1 MKTYIFIQ
9 NIIAPYRV
17 SFFNDLFTKG
27 FNFKVFYMR
36 ESEIGR
42 SWKIDLK
49 KLNYPYFIDTKGFYF
64 FLKKIGFHFHFNPFL
79 IYRLL
84 KEKESELILGGSW
97 NDINVITLCVLKRLG
112 ITKKRFH
119 IWSEANMNTLGA
131 RKDSLIKRTIRNFVF
146 NTIDGNFIVPGKMA
160 ELTFEKWNIKPKK
173 FVHLPNLID
182 ENVFQLENNYLEKR
196 KQNPLPVFFIPIR
209 LIESIKGALNFFNA
223 IGIENIKRSIFLIA
237 GDGDDEDLYKEY
249 IKNNELQENIFLLG
263 FQNYQQ
269 INNLYNK
276 ANIFLLPSFSDPSPL
291 SIVEALKMKLPLLVS
306 TYCGNHYEA
315 LKEGING
322 YGFNPHNSNEI
333 KEKYEKLMSE
343 KEMFDEYG
351 LNSFQ
356 IYLNNFDKNTRIENF
371 TRQMRE
377 DKL

>member
-36 ESEIGR
+36 ESEMGR
-42 SWKIDLK
+42 SWRIDLK
-49 KLNYPYFIDTKGFYF
+49 KLNYPHFIDTKGFYF

-79 IYRLL
+79 VCRLL

-182 ENVFQLENNYLEKR
+182 ENVFQLESNYLEKR
-196 KQNPLPVFFIPIR
+196 KQNTLPVFFMPAR
-209 LIESIKGALNFFNA
+209 LIESIKGILNFFNA
-223 IGIENIKRSIFLIA
+223 IGVENIKKAIFLIA
-237 GDGDDEDLYKEY
+237 GDGDDENLYKEY
-249 IKNNELQENIFLLG
+249 IDKNNLGENIILLG
-263 FQNYQQ
+263 FQDYQQ
-269 INNLYNK
+269 INELYNK
-276 ANIFLLPSFSDPSPL
+276 ANIFLLSSFTDASPL
-291 SIVEALKMKLPLLVS
+291 VVVEALKMKMPLFIS

-315 LKEGING
+315 LKEGVNG
-322 YGFNPHNSNEI
+322 YSFDPYNPNEI
-333 KEKYEKLMSE
+333 KKKYEKLISE
-343 KEMFDEYG
+343 KEMFDKYG

>member
-1 MKTYIFIQ
+1 
-9 NIIAPYRV
+9 
-17 SFFNDLFTKG
+17 
-27 FNFKVFYMR
+27 MR
-36 ESEIGR
+36 ESEMGR
-42 SWKIDLK
+42 SWRIDLK
-49 KLNYPYFIDTKGFYF
+49 KLNYPHFIDTKGFYF

-79 IYRLL
+79 VCRLL

-182 ENVFQLENNYLEKR
+182 ENVFQLESNYLEKR
-196 KQNPLPVFFIPIR
+196 KQNTLPVFFMPAR
-209 LIESIKGALNFFNA
+209 LIESIKGILNFFNA
-223 IGIENIKRSIFLIA
+223 IGVENIKKAIFLIA
-237 GDGDDEDLYKEY
+237 GDGDDENLYKEY
-249 IKNNELQENIFLLG
+249 IDKNNLGENIILLG
-263 FQNYQQ
+263 FQDYQQ
-269 INNLYNK
+269 INKLYNK
-276 ANIFLLPSFSDPSPL
+276 ANIFLLSSFTDASPL
-291 SIVEALKMKLPLLVS
+291 VVVEALKMKMPLFIS

-315 LKEGING
+315 LKEGVNG
-322 YGFNPHNSNEI
+322 YSFDPYNPNEI
-333 KEKYEKLMSE
+333 KKKYEKLISE
-343 KEMFDEYG
+343 KEMFDKYG

-371 TRQMRE
+371 IHQMRE

>member
-36 ESEIGR
+36 ESEMGR
-42 SWKIDLK
+42 SWRIDLK
-49 KLNYPYFIDTKGFYF
+49 KLNYPHFIDTKGFYF

>member
-42 SWKIDLK
+42 SWRIDLK
-49 KLNYPYFIDTKGFYF
+49 KLNYPHFIDTKGFYF

-79 IYRLL
+79 ICRLL

-146 NTIDGNFIVPGKMA
+146 NTIDG
-160 ELTFEKWNIKPKK
+160 
-173 FVHLPNLID
+173 
-182 ENVFQLENNYLEKR
+182 
-196 KQNPLPVFFIPIR
+196 
-209 LIESIKGALNFFNA
+209 
-223 IGIENIKRSIFLIA
+223 
-237 GDGDDEDLYKEY
+237 
-249 IKNNELQENIFLLG
+249 
-263 FQNYQQ
+263 
-269 INNLYNK
+269 
-276 ANIFLLPSFSDPSPL
+276 
-291 SIVEALKMKLPLLVS
+291 
-306 TYCGNHYEA
+306 
-315 LKEGING
+315 
-322 YGFNPHNSNEI
+322 
-333 KEKYEKLMSE
+333 
-343 KEMFDEYG
+343 
-351 LNSFQ
+351 
-356 IYLNNFDKNTRIENF
+356 
-371 TRQMRE
+371 
-377 DKL
+377 

>member
-1 MKTYIFIQ
+1 
-9 NIIAPYRV
+9 
-17 SFFNDLFTKG
+17 
-27 FNFKVFYMR
+27 MR

-131 RKDSLIKRTIRNFVF
+131 RKDSLTKRTIRNFVF

-160 ELTFEKWNIKPKK
+160 ELTFEKWNIMPKK
-173 FVHLPNLID
+173 FVYLPNLID

-196 KQNPLPVFFIPIR
+196 KQNALPVFFIPIR

-223 IGIENIKRSIFLIA
+223 IGIENVKRSIFLIA
-237 GDGDDEDLYKEY
+237 GDGDDENLYKEY
-249 IKNNELQENIFLLG
+249 IENNELQENIFLLG
-263 FQNYQQ
+263 FQNYHQ

-322 YGFNPHNSNEI
+322 YGFDPYNPDEI
-333 KEKYEKLMSE
+333 KEKYEKLLSE
-343 KEMFDEYG
+343 RNLFDEYSQ
-351 LNSFQ
+351 NSFQ
-356 IYLNNFDKNTRIENF
+356 LYLDNFDKNTKIENF
-371 TRQMRE
+371 IHQMKK